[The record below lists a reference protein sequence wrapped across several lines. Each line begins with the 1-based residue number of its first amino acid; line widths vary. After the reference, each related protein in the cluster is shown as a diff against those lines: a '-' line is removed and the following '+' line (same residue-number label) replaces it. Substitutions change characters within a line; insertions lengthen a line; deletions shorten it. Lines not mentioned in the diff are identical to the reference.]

1 MELIPFGPVLFIDT
15 AGLDD
20 ETELGKLRIEKAIK
34 EIKKSDFAIYI
45 IDGNNFSERDY
56 KENISFLKKNNI
68 PCIVAIN
75 KEDLLSEEKKNEIKK
90 SIKDCIFISTKK
102 RESIL
107 NFKDELIKKL
117 NILEE
122 EPSLLKGIVSYGG
135 KIVLVVPIDSEAPKG
150 RLILPQVQVIR
161 DALDNGLQVIVCRD
175 TELEKTLEENK
186 NIDLVITD
194 SQAFKI
200 VDEIV
205 KDRFPLT
212 SFSILFAR
220 QKGDL
225 DKLLDGISQIKNLKE
240 NSKILITET

>member
-1 MELIPFGPVLFIDT
+1 MSDVKGTTTDSVKKAMELIPFGPVLFIDT

-102 RESIL
+102 ERV
-107 NFKDELIKKL
+107 F
-117 NILEE
+117 
-122 EPSLLKGIVSYGG
+122 
-135 KIVLVVPIDSEAPKG
+135 
-150 RLILPQVQVIR
+150 
-161 DALDNGLQVIVCRD
+161 
-175 TELEKTLEENK
+175 
-186 NIDLVITD
+186 
-194 SQAFKI
+194 
-200 VDEIV
+200 
-205 KDRFPLT
+205 
-212 SFSILFAR
+212 
-220 QKGDL
+220 
-225 DKLLDGISQIKNLKE
+225 
-240 NSKILITET
+240 

>member
-1 MELIPFGPVLFIDT
+1 MQNTPNSNRINIAIIGSTNAGKSSLLNSITDQEISIVSDVKGTTTDSVKKAMELIPFGPVLFIDT

-68 PCIVAIN
+68 PYIVTIN
-75 KEDLLSEEKKNEIKK
+75 KEDLLLEEKKNEIKK
-90 SIKDCIFISTKK
+90 SIKDCIFISTKN

-161 DALDNGLQVIVCRD
+161 DALDNG
-175 TELEKTLEENK
+175 
-186 NIDLVITD
+186 
-194 SQAFKI
+194 
-200 VDEIV
+200 
-205 KDRFPLT
+205 
-212 SFSILFAR
+212 
-220 QKGDL
+220 
-225 DKLLDGISQIKNLKE
+225 KL
-240 NSKILITET
+240 